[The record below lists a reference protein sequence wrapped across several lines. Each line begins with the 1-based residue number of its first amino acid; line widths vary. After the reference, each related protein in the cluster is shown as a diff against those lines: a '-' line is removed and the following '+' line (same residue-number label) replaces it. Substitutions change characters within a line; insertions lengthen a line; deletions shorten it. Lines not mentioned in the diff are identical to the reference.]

1 MESYHNCNVLFSLSA
16 TKELQSRQNQLD
28 TISCK
33 KSVLQVELKDKLQ
46 ASKKDL
52 DNAHSKLDTMSR
64 EKDALMANLE
74 VKLASLKAHSLVD
87 NDEIQLMNDNINNL

>member
-1 MESYHNCNVLFSLSA
+1 MESYHNCNVSFSLSA

-28 TISCK
+28 TIRHE
-33 KSVLQVELKDKLQ
+33 KSVLQVELEDKLQ

-64 EKDALMANLE
+64 EKDALVANL
-74 VKLASLKAHSLVD
+74 KANLASLKARLLVD
-87 NDEIQLMNDNINNL
+87 ICIVSLRFLRI